1 MAIEFNA
8 RHGLTVGQNSFI
20 VSDSDGNLAGIS
32 ANISGNAII
41 SGHTIFGDPG
51 TESSGINVGGVTY
64 QSTHKTSDIG
74 GSNAAQTIIH
84 RHSTTLGPLH
94 LYARSNSDT
103 SSHAAVT
110 AGQDIGSVYAAG
122 YAGTNY
128 KLFGSWVF
136 AADTGTI
143 SQTSSPGKWTLSI
156 TPNASV
162 IPVAAITVGN
172 TGNTAIAANLTVTG
186 AIAGTLSTAAQTNV
200 TSVGNLTSL
209 NVTGNVGLGAAA
221 NVPARQLEVE
231 DGSNPQVRLSYA
243 PGSVYTDLETDSS
256 GNLVITPTG
265 GYVIANVVG
274 SVIGNVA
281 AAGANTQVQFN
292 NANLLGASSNFTWN
306 GTNLAITGGQTV
318 TGNLTAGNLYGTTGV
333 FTSVSGTLTTAA
345 QTNITSVGTLSALTV
360 SGNVGAG
367 NLNATTGVTGVTGTF
382 TGNVGTGNVSGTTGT
397 FTNVGG
403 TLTTAAQT
411 NITSLGTLSALTV
424 TGNVGTGN
432 VSGTTG
438 TFTNIGGTLTTAAQT
453 NITSLGTLT
462 SLSVTGNVSAG
473 NLSGTSIVGTLTTA
487 AQTNITSLGTLTSL
501 TVTGNVG
508 TGNVSGTTGT
518 FTNVGGTL
526 TTASQTNITA
536 VGTLTTGTWNAT
548 TIAAIRGGTGLASFA
563 AGTILRASGANV
575 WAASTATFPD
585 TAVSGR
591 IMRASGANVWT
602 QSTSTYPDTVATGQI
617 IRASGTNAFSITTAT
632 YPSTVATGQILR
644 ASATNVISA
653 STATYPNTIGSGQI
667 LRASAANVISATT
680 ATYPTTITSG
690 QILYATAANVIS
702 SGTGLTFNGTNL
714 AVTGGQT
721 VTGNL
726 TAGNLYGTVRTV
738 AQPSITSLGTLT
750 SLVVTGNVSTGNVS
764 GTTGTFTNVGGT
776 LTTAAQT
783 NITSVGTLTSLAVTG
798 NISGGNLSTPNT
810 ITQSG
815 TVGYDTRKT
824 YYKTITATTTTTPVQ
839 FTFAAST
846 DFVLGGYIKLT
857 MYNTANGVSSI
868 QTARAAFNMYQ
879 TNANAVV
886 VTVGSTEI
894 LGPGDILGNITGSTG
909 TNSANI
915 NLNSITASGNNV
927 IDMSLEVVSSNN
939 NIPTIV
945 F

>member
-318 TGNLTAGNLYGTTGV
+318 TGNLTA
-333 FTSVSGTLTTAA
+333 
-345 QTNITSVGTLSALTV
+345 
-360 SGNVGAG
+360 
-367 NLNATTGVTGVTGTF
+367 
-382 TGNVGTGNVSGTTGT
+382 GNVSGTTGT